1 MANKK
6 SAFQKAKHE
15 HQKKYTFIITPNTS
29 GRTFSFSISSFWL
42 KNLAF
47 FVGLFAVFAV
57 LITVSYMG
65 LLANYNMS
73 KQDLV
78 TLQSINKDQ
87 QVQLYEMN
95 ELSKEINDKLVYLNL
110 LETEIKKMLDED
122 GNLQGL
128 NDAINSL
135 YASSDTQ
142 GSGSGNGAY
151 MNYYVSSDDITTFDL
166 SDDFD
171 NMKET
176 LSKLDLTMTEEQT
189 VYEGLHSEV
198 EAVNSYANA
207 YPDFFPLDPNS
218 GWVISDYFGYRTSPR
233 VEFHSGLDLAAPYGT
248 AVYAAAAG
256 TVKICY
262 WYGEYGYC
270 ITIEHGYGY
279 TTLYGHLSQI
289 LDTAGQKVE
298 KGELIGRVGSTGFS
312 TGNHLH
318 FEVWYN
324 NVKENPLNY
333 ISIE

>member
-176 LSKLDLTMTEEQT
+176 LS
-189 VYEGLHSEV
+189 
-198 EAVNSYANA
+198 
-207 YPDFFPLDPNS
+207 
-218 GWVISDYFGYRTSPR
+218 
-233 VEFHSGLDLAAPYGT
+233 
-248 AVYAAAAG
+248 
-256 TVKICY
+256 
-262 WYGEYGYC
+262 
-270 ITIEHGYGY
+270 
-279 TTLYGHLSQI
+279 
-289 LDTAGQKVE
+289 
-298 KGELIGRVGSTGFS
+298 
-312 TGNHLH
+312 
-318 FEVWYN
+318 
-324 NVKENPLNY
+324 
-333 ISIE
+333 